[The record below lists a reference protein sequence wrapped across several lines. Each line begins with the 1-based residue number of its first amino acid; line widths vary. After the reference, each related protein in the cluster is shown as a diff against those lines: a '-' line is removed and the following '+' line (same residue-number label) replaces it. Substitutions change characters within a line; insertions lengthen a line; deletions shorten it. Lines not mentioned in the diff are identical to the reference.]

1 MCWDFR
7 LSGKEKELKWKKK
20 KKKISGGFVLL
31 PFLPLLSGALEDSD
45 KEERINC
52 VERKVQR
59 SAKKKLKTSGENL
72 WVTARFKDILFVCFP
87 NVIGDDK
94 IDN

>member
-1 MCWDFR
+1 M
-7 LSGKEKELKWKKK
+7 EK
-20 KKKISGGFVLL
+20 KKKISAGFVLL

-59 SAKKKLKTSGENL
+59 SAKKS
-72 WVTARFKDILFVCFP
+72 
-87 NVIGDDK
+87 
-94 IDN
+94 

>member
-7 LSGKEKELKWKKK
+7 LSVKEKELKWKKK
-20 KKKISGGFVLL
+20 KKISAGFVLL

-59 SAKKKLKTSGENL
+59 SAKKSLRLQGKTYGL
-72 WVTARFKDILFVCFP
+72 LPDLRTFFLFAFQV
-87 NVIGDDK
+87 
-94 IDN
+94 